1 VRCSNTGSDAI
12 LVGLH
17 RVGLVGLRAALEKV
31 DRAGLEDR
39 DAIVDLLIETLAV
52 DNYLPESQLE
62 PFRVAIWREYLRRKG
77 EDIRPFYS
85 EIEVTVA
92 GEPGGARDE
101 FVGMMRSVFGDFE
114 LKPIVAFAR
123 AGEGGPDPRLVIN
136 DEIIVRGLQSRR
148 SFKSAVHKSISD
160 W

>member
-1 VRCSNTGSDAI
+1 MRCSNTGSDTI

-17 RVGLVGLRAALEKV
+17 RVGLVGLRAALEKA
-31 DRAGLEDR
+31 DGSGLEDR
-39 DAIVDLLIETLAV
+39 DAILDLLIETLAA
-52 DNYLPESQLE
+52 DNYIPDSQLE

-85 EIEVTVA
+85 EIEVTVT
-92 GEPGGARDE
+92 GQPGGDRDQ

-114 LKPIVAFAR
+114 LSPVIAFAR
-123 AGEGGPDPRLVIN
+123 AGEGGADPRLVIN
-136 DEIIVRGLQSRR
+136 DETIVRGLQSRR

>member
-1 VRCSNTGSDAI
+1 MRCSNTGSDTI

-17 RVGLVGLRAALEKV
+17 RVGLVGLRAALEKA
-31 DRAGLEDR
+31 DGAGLEDR
-39 DAIVDLLIETLAV
+39 DAILDLLIETLAA
-52 DNYLPESQLE
+52 DNYIPESQLE

-92 GEPGGARDE
+92 GPPGGDRDQ

-114 LKPIVAFAR
+114 LKPVIAFAQG
-123 AGEGGPDPRLVIN
+123 GEGGADPRLVID
-136 DEIIVRGLQSRR
+136 DETIVRGLQSRR